1 LLSTRELDRTVVGDA
16 VAHRCDTHHCDE
28 LLFIVVT
35 ATMVVTKAMHDNN
48 EDL

>member
-1 LLSTRELDRTVVGDA
+1 LDRTVVGDA
-16 VAHRCDTHHCDE
+16 VAHHCDE

-35 ATMVVTKAMHDNN
+35 ATMVVTKAMHDND